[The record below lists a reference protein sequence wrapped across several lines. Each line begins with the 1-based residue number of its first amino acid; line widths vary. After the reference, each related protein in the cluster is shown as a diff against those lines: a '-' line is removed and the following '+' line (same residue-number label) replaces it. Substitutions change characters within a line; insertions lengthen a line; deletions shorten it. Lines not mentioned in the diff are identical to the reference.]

1 MPEQSRGYDTPAS
14 NDDLGREPFAE
25 EVYSTLVNSPTDWS
39 IRVGLFGSWGSGKT
53 TIADWICKWAKEAR
67 HVPILFKAATEDK
80 DTLWHSLGQAIG
92 QAYNVAQVN
101 IPRTQQAQ
109 ATASEYLLKASS
121 LLPTAN
127 FYGIGIG
134 ASLAKGLGEAL
145 RFDMEGV
152 KKLHATLEQG
162 RRTIIILDDLDRL
175 DPAILPK
182 VLLALRDILDAPG
195 FSFLLPFD
203 DHAIMQSIE
212 RQVTGTGAGEGFLE
226 KIIDF
231 RFRIPDLDKNI
242 KLRFFTL
249 CMQHIAAFFPIA
261 PNVQDAGSNE
271 RIEKLVHY
279 YWHNVAQPG
288 ARWVGESIQL
298 VRKQPLLTQKE
309 LSEFISKLADSVDL
323 AEEIRKTFSTRGIPL
338 QEGFTRISRALGS
351 RYSNNLTGLSEA
363 FRRENEIQAATEAKA
378 TIAIFSQLA
387 KESDKLPPPAHVILF
402 RDLYETAVR
411 YQIAVP
417 KAIER
422 IEESTLSNL
431 IDLAD
436 DSELIEFDELI
447 RDDDRFD
454 EKELRRRFHL
464 STTMIAR
471 LSPRIASDII
481 QRFKLPDFTDFIKD
495 LYYRSIYRRV
505 LQEATSPLWVGPLR
519 RRWDSLLL
527 GSKPTSIVQMNAIQ
541 MLQIADTHFIAAG
554 DGSAPQHKQLLIPTL
569 WRAATARPLGIVWQW
584 RLKNARNAVIG
595 RGEKA
600 EALVIP
606 DWFRDQAGE

>member
-1 MPEQSRGYDTPAS
+1 
-14 NDDLGREPFAE
+14 
-25 EVYSTLVNSPTDWS
+25 
-39 IRVGLFGSWGSGKT
+39 
-53 TIADWICKWAKEAR
+53 
-67 HVPILFKAATEDK
+67 
-80 DTLWHSLGQAIG
+80 
-92 QAYNVAQVN
+92 
-101 IPRTQQAQ
+101 
-109 ATASEYLLKASS
+109 
-121 LLPTAN
+121 
-127 FYGIGIG
+127 
-134 ASLAKGLGEAL
+134 
-145 RFDMEGV
+145 
-152 KKLHATLEQG
+152 
-162 RRTIIILDDLDRL
+162 
-175 DPAILPK
+175 
-182 VLLALRDILDAPG
+182 
-195 FSFLLPFD
+195 
-203 DHAIMQSIE
+203 
-212 RQVTGTGAGEGFLE
+212 LE

-261 PNVQDAGSNE
+261 PIQALAEFLPDTPRRLKALARQISLLRAAAERHQLDEINWSAVLLWAILRQENEHFSLLFFDRVVSVPENPYAVTMDKTAARDERRAQITKELLKMSNVQDAGSNE